1 MNSGVMRIKGI
12 NFYKVLIMVIR
23 RKRKEEKER
32 ALSSPYL

>member
-23 RKRKEEKER
+23 RKRKEEKEG